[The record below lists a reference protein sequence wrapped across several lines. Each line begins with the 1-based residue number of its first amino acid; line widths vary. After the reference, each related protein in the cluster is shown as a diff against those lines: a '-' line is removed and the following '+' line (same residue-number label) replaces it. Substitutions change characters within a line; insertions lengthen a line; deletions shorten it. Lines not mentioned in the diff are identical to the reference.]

1 MGMIDET
8 VFRNMVS
15 DSSMVTPN
23 KLKQQIDPRVQTNII
38 LKHLNE
44 EYKQEEIA
52 LLRRLTKISFS
63 K

>member
-1 MGMIDET
+1 MIDET

-23 KLKQQIDPRVQTNII
+23 KLKQRIDPRVQTNII
-38 LKHLNE
+38 LKHLNKKC
-44 EYKQEEIA
+44 KQEDIA
-52 LLRRLTKISFS
+52 PLQQLTKISFL